1 MMSNKKSRALSLC
14 VGAGMLIS
22 SVFSFAACTGGSRGS
37 NLGEHEVGNRVEIS
51 FLCDANAVS
60 EQAWIDLI
68 TAYNDGQG
76 LEDGVYVSAR
86 MQAGAS
92 SPSAS
97 IFTRGEDYAYNVVAV
112 CDSQNAF
119 QTLAIRRDSNHAPD
133 GYFLDLTPY
142 AEADEDFQKNTIPE
156 SVMNWWR
163 MTYNQ
168 NARQGAGQEKHV
180 IGAGQTLLGVPYGTN
195 PQFNWYNERLF
206 KESGINVISCEE
218 ERLSEEYPNVQPHGY
233 AEYKE
238 APFEG
243 AVQSENL
250 AGEQVYKV
258 FNNRIGMNWEEQRYL
273 FKCFTK
279 EYNPSSPTNY
289 GFASEYWFNYGW
301 SVGGDVM
308 GFNGQDYDFTLMDDS
323 ANYIVTK
330 DGTVINSNTYEAG
343 EIVRYEDKVKQS
355 NIASM
360 DGVYAIE
367 SIYNA
372 VKEYL
377 SVQVPTANTVDVK
390 DGVTYKGYGVATP
403 ELGSADNWFNTA
415 QIVMVRGV
423 TEGIRNRLET
433 SSAADFDICPAETYR
448 EYEGGSVYY
457 DGEETF
463 ANEYLKVIGETYDD
477 EEYTGELK
485 VVDGTPIVGNTT
497 TAGISQGLVIPAC
510 SDPDKYQA
518 AWDFISWVATDGQQ
532 YIAYTNTLSPV
543 ATGTLF
549 SEAYAESEE
558 ITQGKNFYAVAMMA
572 SNVSRGDWGY
582 FENGSWVTDW
592 SDYFN
597 NNLRYGRNTISE
609 FIAEKADDAKNALNN
624 MYCVIKGIR

>member
-1 MMSNKKSRALSLC
+1 M
-14 VGAGMLIS
+14 
-22 SVFSFAACTGGSRGS
+22 
-37 NLGEHEVGNRVEIS
+37 
-51 FLCDANAVS
+51 
-60 EQAWIDLI
+60 
-68 TAYNDGQG
+68 
-76 LEDGVYVSAR
+76 
-86 MQAGAS
+86 
-92 SPSAS
+92 
-97 IFTRGEDYAYNVVAV
+97 
-112 CDSQNAF
+112 
-119 QTLAIRRDSNHAPD
+119 
-133 GYFLDLTPY
+133 
-142 AEADEDFQKNTIPE
+142 
-156 SVMNWWR
+156 
-163 MTYNQ
+163 
-168 NARQGAGQEKHV
+168 
-180 IGAGQTLLGVPYGTN
+180 LGVPYGTN

-279 EYNPSSPTNY
+279 EYNSSSSPTNY

-330 DGTVINSNTYEAG
+330 DGTVINGNTYAAG
-343 EIVRYEDKVKQS
+343 EIVRYEDKVNQS

-415 QIVMVRGV
+415 QIVMVRG
-423 TEGIRNRLET
+423 
-433 SSAADFDICPAETYR
+433 
-448 EYEGGSVYY
+448 
-457 DGEETF
+457 
-463 ANEYLKVIGETYDD
+463 
-477 EEYTGELK
+477 
-485 VVDGTPIVGNTT
+485 TT
-497 TAGISQGLVIPAC
+497 
-510 SDPDKYQA
+510 
-518 AWDFISWVATDGQQ
+518 
-532 YIAYTNTLSPV
+532 
-543 ATGTLF
+543 
-549 SEAYAESEE
+549 
-558 ITQGKNFYAVAMMA
+558 
-572 SNVSRGDWGY
+572 
-582 FENGSWVTDW
+582 
-592 SDYFN
+592 
-597 NNLRYGRNTISE
+597 
-609 FIAEKADDAKNALNN
+609 
-624 MYCVIKGIR
+624 